1 MQYFLSSVDSTGWGC
16 GTKLPHNVTSLVAV
30 MDGAASDLR
39 PGLPWQGVEIHEPV
53 RLLFII
59 ESTTEA
65 MHAIMARNEVI
76 GRILKNGWACLAVLC
91 PDSGEI
97 QVYRDG
103 EFQPHRGVLVDL
115 PHAESSTDW
124 YRGARDHLDFAA
136 IGPAP
141 DLATAAENEKEP
153 CLTTSY

>member
-1 MQYFLSSVDSTGWGC
+1 M
-16 GTKLPHNVTSLVAV
+16 
-30 MDGAASDLR
+30 R
-39 PGLPWQGVEIHEPV
+39 
-53 RLLFII
+53 
-59 ESTTEA
+59 
-65 MHAIMARNEVI
+65 AIMARNEVI
-76 GRILKNGWACLAVLC
+76 GRILKNGWACLAVLS

-103 EFQPHRGVLVDL
+103 EFQPHRGTLADL

-136 IGPAP
+136 IGPAADQSTP
-141 DLATAAENEKEP
+141 SENETEP